1 MLVVSRRVG
10 EEILVPEFGIVF
22 RILEVRG
29 NKIRVGITAPPEIR
43 VQRRELYERI
53 QAGLT
58 TERPLPASQLVTV
71 PAQGLPNGAAHVNG
85 VAHAI

>member
-10 EEILVPEFGIVF
+10 EEILVPQFDIVF

-29 NKIRVGITAPPEIR
+29 NKIRVGITAPPEVR

-53 QAGLT
+53 KAGLT
-58 TERPLPASQLVTV
+58 QERSITPPTATALPA
-71 PAQGLPNGAAHVNG
+71 NG
-85 VAHAI
+85 VAQAV